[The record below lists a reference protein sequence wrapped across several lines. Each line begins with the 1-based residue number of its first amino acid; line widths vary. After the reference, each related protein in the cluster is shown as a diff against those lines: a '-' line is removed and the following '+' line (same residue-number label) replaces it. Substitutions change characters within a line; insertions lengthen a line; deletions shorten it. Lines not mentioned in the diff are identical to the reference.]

1 MCCNVKEASLKRLHT
16 ESNPMTFWKGRTVE
30 TVRTERWPG
39 AGGGRVSRLSAEG
52 F

>member
-30 TVRTERWPG
+30 TELS
-39 AGGGRVSRLSAEG
+39 GGQALGEG
-52 F
+52 G